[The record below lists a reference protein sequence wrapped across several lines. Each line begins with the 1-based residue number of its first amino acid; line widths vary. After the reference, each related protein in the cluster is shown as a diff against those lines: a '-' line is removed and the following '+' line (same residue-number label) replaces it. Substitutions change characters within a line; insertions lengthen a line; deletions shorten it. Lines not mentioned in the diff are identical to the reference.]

1 MTMAITTV
9 TNANLADYV
18 ADRNQSV
25 NIQNSEQLI
34 AAVEKTGKP
43 VDPIVA
49 TGTETSPE
57 APPEPQSEP
66 ETGKKGEKKDVQTR
80 INELTRARKE
90 AEEFAEDEYN
100 AKLRAERRVGEL
112 EAQLEALKSSEPQQP
127 SKVEVLKEPDPAD
140 FQDIGAFAKALTEY
154 TRKFAEQQIAQAREE
169 ERNRVVMERQNE
181 LMKARVEAAKT
192 EFEDFEEVIE
202 SADRVKL
209 AVPAHVQAAI
219 MESDYGPHIAY
230 FLAKNPDDQARIFKL
245 PAAKALLELGK
256 IETSFEKSAKTDA
269 AAPAKAKPTI
279 ETTRAPAPVSSI
291 RGSEGNVAT
300 NSREAMSFGDYKRL
314 RMQELRQRRR

>member
-1 MTMAITTV
+1 MAITTV

-18 ADRNQSV
+18 TERNQSI
-25 NIQNSEQLI
+25 NIQNNEQLI
-34 AAVEKTGKP
+34 AAVEKTGKTA
-43 VDPIVA
+43 DPIVA
-49 TGTETSPE
+49 TGAETSPE
-57 APPEPQSEP
+57 APPEPQADT
-66 ETGKKGEKKDVQTR
+66 ETSKKGDKKDVQTR

-100 AKLRAERRVGEL
+100 AKLRAERRIGEL
-112 EAQLEALKSSEPQQP
+112 EAQVDALKSSEPQQP
-127 SKVEVLKEPDPAD
+127 KADVLKEPDPAD

-192 EFEDFEEVIE
+192 EFEDFQEVIE
-202 SADRVKL
+202 SADRVKI

-219 MESDYGPHIAY
+219 MESDFGPHIAY
-230 FLAKNPDDQARIFKL
+230 HLAKNPEDQARIFKL

-269 AAPAKAKPTI
+269 AASTKAKPTI
-279 ETTRAPAPVSSI
+279 ETTRAPAPVASI
-291 RGSEGNVAT
+291 RGSELNVAF
-300 NSREAMSFGDYKRL
+300 NSREALSFNDYKRL
-314 RMQELRQRRR
+314 RIQELRSKRR